1 MKNFQRRCLALLLT
15 GVMIFS
21 AGGAAFAA
29 DIPDSKPPDIPNLKI
44 EADDSS
50 QSSPQQP
57 PCPTVGC
64 TLLVGHEGD
73 CQFETGLEESD
84 PSQGQEQGC
93 ALTEGCI
100 LPAGHEGECR
110 TEEAPACICEPVM
123 EESGVHTD
131 PACPFFSVCTAMVS
145 CTLPDGHEGDC
156 QLPPPADQVLMTRQ
170 TVGNLEYELD
180 EESLTAVVIGGT
192 PTRGQLVILAT
203 VEAEGSTY
211 RVTAIADRAFEGMT
225 DSVSLTLPE
234 GLERIG
240 EGAFSMV
247 PIQGTLQI
255 PDSVTQL
262 GARAFEGGSYQQII
276 IGDGLR
282 EIPANAFAYYSGSGD
297 TRTIIRVIL
306 GSSMEHIEPTAFS
319 GTEVTKLVVYSE
331 SEQLGDEIRSD
342 DVLGWASLYFAGSVK
357 RSADLQ
363 AQIDT
368 VAEGETATIEI
379 SENYCID
386 ETITIPAGKTI
397 TLYDQS
403 GRTFTAVAEQIFEVS
418 GTLILDS
425 AKSDMLAANYY
436 GAISTN
442 PYQGSVAHVL
452 DGGTLI
458 LKNGTF
464 RGGTI
469 NGNYSGAVRV
479 ENGGTFQM
487 EGGYIRDSQITNST
501 LTGAVSIDGGG
512 SFQMSGGYIRNNRNS
527 STSAYSAGGVLLVGW
542 SADSPYASMTLSGDA
557 VIDDNSSAE
566 NGGGIHLIG
575 NAKLEMSGG
584 TIQRNRARGGAG

>member
-225 DSVSLTLPE
+225 DSVSLTLP
-234 GLERIG
+234 
-240 EGAFSMV
+240 
-247 PIQGTLQI
+247 
-255 PDSVTQL
+255 
-262 GARAFEGGSYQQII
+262 
-276 IGDGLR
+276 R
-282 EIPANAFAYYSGSGD
+282 ELSPWF
-297 TRTIIRVIL
+297 
-306 GSSMEHIEPTAFS
+306 P
-319 GTEVTKLVVYSE
+319 
-331 SEQLGDEIRSD
+331 
-342 DVLGWASLYFAGSVK
+342 
-357 RSADLQ
+357 
-363 AQIDT
+363 
-368 VAEGETATIEI
+368 
-379 SENYCID
+379 
-386 ETITIPAGKTI
+386 
-397 TLYDQS
+397 
-403 GRTFTAVAEQIFEVS
+403 
-418 GTLILDS
+418 
-425 AKSDMLAANYY
+425 
-436 GAISTN
+436 
-442 PYQGSVAHVL
+442 
-452 DGGTLI
+452 
-458 LKNGTF
+458 F
-464 RGGTI
+464 RGPCK
-469 NGNYSGAVRV
+469 
-479 ENGGTFQM
+479 FP
-487 EGGYIRDSQITNST
+487 T
-501 LTGAVSIDGGG
+501 L
-512 SFQMSGGYIRNNRNS
+512 
-527 STSAYSAGGVLLVGW
+527 
-542 SADSPYASMTLSGDA
+542 
-557 VIDDNSSAE
+557 
-566 NGGGIHLIG
+566 
-575 NAKLEMSGG
+575 
-584 TIQRNRARGGAG
+584 